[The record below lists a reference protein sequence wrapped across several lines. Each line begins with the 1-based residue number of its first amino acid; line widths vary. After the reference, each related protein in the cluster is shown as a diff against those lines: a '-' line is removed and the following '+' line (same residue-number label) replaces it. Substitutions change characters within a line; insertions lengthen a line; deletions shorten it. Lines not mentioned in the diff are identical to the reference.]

1 MLVIKYSVR
10 LILLTMMISQISE
23 GSTMNFQS
31 NIDYVLT
38 ECRLKNDPYVI
49 RQLANTAKVESGVRN
64 IRQIGGGPALG
75 YFQIEPSTR
84 RDIVKNYLVYR
95 GILRDKI
102 ENVIGEVV
110 MTDQEF
116 LNNVPAQ
123 IVFAYLVYERYQ
135 AWEVMDFEM
144 AIAWKT
150 YYNTRLGAGTIKKY
164 METING
170 R

>member
-1 MLVIKYSVR
+1 
-10 LILLTMMISQISE
+10 
-23 GSTMNFQS
+23 MNFQS

-38 ECRLKNDPYVI
+38 ACRLKNDPHVI
-49 RQLANTAKVESGVRN
+49 RQLVNTAKVESGIRN

-75 YFQIEPSTR
+75 YFQVEPRTR
-84 RDIVKNYLVYR
+84 RDIVKNYLAYR
-95 GILRDKI
+95 GTLRANI
-102 ENVIGEVV
+102 ERVTGALS
-110 MTDQEF
+110 MTDEEF
-116 LNNVPAQ
+116 MNNVPAQ

-135 AWEVMDFEM
+135 AWEVDDLEM

-170 R
+170 TH